1 MLARRDTRREAARL
15 RRLSPLQTLENQS
28 QIWGIRC
35 HSCTGREGLPP
46 SWKLSYK
53 TYILRFT
60 RESRFSFNQR
70 IARILM
76 CYVNQAR
83 LDRTGLP
90 LMSISGRSW
99 GRVARAMSEDTTRRG
114 GLWSGKVSGQGVVN
128 DLAIRISSQ
137 VTRHYYSSTFK
148 VNREAEMAKKQDC
161 PTPARFLRTSLA
173 FCCWTIHAKTKISR
187 NGVRS
192 SAHAICAK

>member
-53 TYILRFT
+53 TYVLRFT

-76 CYVNQAR
+76 CHTFSGSRVRQCEPYKVIVIL
-83 LDRTGLP
+83 LD
-90 LMSISGRSW
+90 
-99 GRVARAMSEDTTRRG
+99 
-114 GLWSGKVSGQGVVN
+114 
-128 DLAIRISSQ
+128 
-137 VTRHYYSSTFK
+137 
-148 VNREAEMAKKQDC
+148 
-161 PTPARFLRTSLA
+161 
-173 FCCWTIHAKTKISR
+173 
-187 NGVRS
+187 
-192 SAHAICAK
+192 

>member
-60 RESRFSFNQR
+60 REPRFSFNQR

-76 CYVNQAR
+76 CYR
-83 LDRTGLP
+83 KWRKYP
-90 LMSISGRSW
+90 LKVQQRSYFP
-99 GRVARAMSEDTTRRG
+99 DN
-114 GLWSGKVSGQGVVN
+114 L
-128 DLAIRISSQ
+128 L
-137 VTRHYYSSTFK
+137 
-148 VNREAEMAKKQDC
+148 
-161 PTPARFLRTSLA
+161 
-173 FCCWTIHAKTKISR
+173 
-187 NGVRS
+187 
-192 SAHAICAK
+192 

>member
-53 TYILRFT
+53 TYVLRFT
-60 RESRFSFNQR
+60 RESRFSFDQR

-76 CYVNQAR
+76 CYRYHNSILREKRESLKVGSCIWR
-83 LDRTGLP
+83 LQKHLCTTQRGVGL
-90 LMSISGRSW
+90 
-99 GRVARAMSEDTTRRG
+99 
-114 GLWSGKVSGQGVVN
+114 
-128 DLAIRISSQ
+128 
-137 VTRHYYSSTFK
+137 
-148 VNREAEMAKKQDC
+148 
-161 PTPARFLRTSLA
+161 
-173 FCCWTIHAKTKISR
+173 
-187 NGVRS
+187 
-192 SAHAICAK
+192 

>member
-1 MLARRDTRREAARL
+1 ARRDTRREAARL

-53 TYILRFT
+53 TEILRFT

-76 CYVNQAR
+76 CYQKLHAHRGKHERWQTRSISESWSKVLRYGIRGGSSIRTLSRISARPTSGGPTSAGRTSGGPPSARPPSAGPTSARPTSAR
-83 LDRTGLP
+83 LTSAGP
-90 LMSISGRSW
+90 PSAG
-99 GRVARAMSEDTTRRG
+99 
-114 GLWSGKVSGQGVVN
+114 
-128 DLAIRISSQ
+128 
-137 VTRHYYSSTFK
+137 
-148 VNREAEMAKKQDC
+148 
-161 PTPARFLRTSLA
+161 PT
-173 FCCWTIHAKTKISR
+173 
-187 NGVRS
+187 
-192 SAHAICAK
+192 